1 MRVSRADSAHVA
13 DATGQAISQILG
25 SVPSQPTSPASTD
38 RSSVPCY
45 TLGKGWCA
53 LALLFHLLVPR
64 AEVGDRCC
72 EVLHSFSC
80 HKLLLRFRVPL
91 RRVCGQVGEWRR
103 DHRRGICK
111 LSKFKN
117 SDVHSTASVTCRFA
131 TMPLLVCSDT
141 LFVELC
147 ILLSQRQC

>member
-80 HKLLLRFRVPL
+80 HKLLLRLRAPCGFAAKSANGGGITGGGYANCRSSKIPTCIPRPL
-91 RRVCGQVGEWRR
+91 
-103 DHRRGICK
+103 
-111 LSKFKN
+111 SPA
-117 SDVHSTASVTCRFA
+117 ASPRCPCLYA
-131 TMPLLVCSDT
+131 LIPCL
-141 LFVELC
+141 
-147 ILLSQRQC
+147 